1 MLAVMRMVTV
11 DGRAGLLLDDE
22 VWDLEQIS
30 GGAIP
35 SDPLVVLSVYWDE
48 VRRLHQQGTTG
59 AGVPLADV
67 RLGPP
72 VPRPPTI
79 FGIGLNYRKHAE
91 ETGGK
96 VTWPP
101 AVFAKYPTAV
111 TGPYDDVILPASEQ
125 TADWEA
131 ELAFVIGRG
140 GRYIKAEHA
149 YDHLAGFCAAQD
161 ISERRLQYA
170 AGRQFCLGKS
180 FDTFC
185 PLGPALVTLD
195 ELDDP
200 ADLPISCQVNGELMQ
215 SDTTA
220 GLIVDVPHLVELL
233 SSIVTLRPGDVCIT
247 GTPSGVGH
255 ARTPP
260 LHLKPGDLIETEIV
274 GIGQLRNRCVA
285 ESP

>member
-1 MLAVMRMVTV
+1 MRMVTV
-11 DGRAGLLLDDE
+11 NGRAGLLIDDE
-22 VWDLEQIS
+22 VWDLETIS
-30 GGAIP
+30 NGTIP
-35 SDPLVVLSVYWDE
+35 SDPITVLAQHWDD
-48 VRRLHQQGTTG
+48 VRRLHQEGATG
-59 AGVPLADV
+59 AGQATKDLT
-67 RLGPP
+67 LGPP
-72 VPRPPTI
+72 IPRPPTI

-91 ETGGK
+91 ETGAT

-111 TGPYDDVILPASEQ
+111 TGPYDDVVLPAAEH

-131 ELAFVIGRG
+131 ELAFVVARG
-140 GRYIKAEHA
+140 GRYISAERA
-149 YDHLAGFCAAQD
+149 YDHLAGFCVAQD
-161 ISERRLQYA
+161 ISERRLQRA
-170 AGRQFCLGKS
+170 AGGQFNLGKS

-220 GLIVDVPHLVELL
+220 DLIVDIPHLVELL
-233 SSIVTLRPGDVCIT
+233 SSVVTLRPGDVCIT

-255 ARTPP
+255 ARQPP
-260 LHLKPGDLIETEIV
+260 VYLKPGDVIETEIR
-274 GIGQLRNRCVA
+274 GIGQMRNRCIA
-285 ESP
+285 EAP